1 MMKQFIGFAFASA
14 IVVNVNAQS
23 AQDGYKLI
31 QYGKYNSAIE
41 AMSKIADN
49 NPEAA
54 YVLGLAH
61 IEKEDF
67 AAARQAFAK
76 HPTDFFTLAG
86 QAQILIKEGKVAQ
99 AEPILQGIVDKA
111 KKKDWERYKVAAD
124 AINYGG
130 AGNVTNAEQWY
141 LKSLEIKKDVN
152 AYVALGDLYQY
163 RMQNRGGDAMTNYES
178 AEKLN
183 ENQSLVYSKIA
194 NLWLRSRN
202 YEKALDYFT
211 KAKDADTQNPLPY
224 KSLASA
230 YNRAGQ
236 TKIALENIEKYL
248 QLSEQSTKDKI
259 DYANILLA
267 AKEYDKAATVLNDLL
282 SANLNEPTLYRA
294 LAYTQFEQKKY
305 NEALASLDRFFKE
318 NSNAKYTA
326 DDYLYKGKINIA
338 IAGADT
344 ANAASYIATAEKD
357 LETALTMVEEADKLA
372 TYTEIADIYKGAGS
386 WKEAGEWYGKVLN
399 AKGEKATA
407 FDYYNAGL
415 YAYYGKEYQKSFD
428 IFTAMKNKFTDEG
441 TAYYWVARAA
451 ETLDPE
457 GDKGTALVPYQEWL
471 AFSKEGYT
479 PATADIVRAYQYI
492 GYYYYKTDK
501 IKESKEYIAKILTLD
516 PANKFANSMND
527 YFKKIK

>member
-1 MMKQFIGFAFASA
+1 MMKQFIGLAFASA

-31 QYGKYNSAIE
+31 QYGKYNSAID

-76 HPTDFFTLAG
+76 HPTDFFALAG
-86 QAQILIKEGKVAQ
+86 QALIMIKEGNATQ
-99 AEPILQGIVDKA
+99 AMPILQGIIDKA

-124 AINYGG
+124 AINYGNG
-130 AGNVTNAEQWY
+130 GNVTKAEEWY
-141 LKSLEIKKDVN
+141 LKSLEINKDVN
-152 AYVALGDLYQY
+152 TYVALGDLYQY

-183 ENQSLVYSKIA
+183 KNQSLVYSKIA
-194 NLWLRSRN
+194 NLWLRARN
-202 YEKALDYFT
+202 YEKALEYFT
-211 KAKDADTQNPLPY
+211 KAKDADVQNPLPY

-267 AKEYDKAATVLNDLL
+267 AKEYDKAAGVLNELL
-282 SANLNEPTLYRA
+282 ASNLNEPTLHRA
-294 LAYTQFEQKKY
+294 LAYVQFEQKQY
-305 NEALASLDRFFKE
+305 PEALASIEKFFKE
-318 NSNAKYTA
+318 NSSAKFTA
-326 DDYLYKGKINIA
+326 SDYLYKGKINIA
-338 IAGADT
+338 LAQADSANGAQ
-344 ANAASYIATAEKD
+344 YITKAEAD
-357 LETALTMVEEADKLA
+357 LNTALDMVEEADKLT
-372 TYTEIADIYKGAGS
+372 TYTEIADIYKDAGN
-386 WKEAGEWYGKVLN
+386 WKQAGEWYQKVLTTK
-399 AKGEKATA
+399 ADKATA

-415 YAYYGKEYQKSFD
+415 YTYYGKDYQKSYD
-428 IFTAMKNKFTDEG
+428 IFSEMKEKFNQEG
-441 TAYYWVARAA
+441 ASYYWVARAA

-457 GDKGTALVPYQEWL
+457 GDKGTALKPYEEWL
-471 AFSKEGYT
+471 AFSKEGYN
-479 PATADIVRAYQYI
+479 PADADKIRAYQYI
-492 GYYYYKTDK
+492 AYYYYKTDK
-501 IKESKEYIAKILTLD
+501 IAQSKEFVNKILALD
-516 PANKFANSMND
+516 KENKFANSMND